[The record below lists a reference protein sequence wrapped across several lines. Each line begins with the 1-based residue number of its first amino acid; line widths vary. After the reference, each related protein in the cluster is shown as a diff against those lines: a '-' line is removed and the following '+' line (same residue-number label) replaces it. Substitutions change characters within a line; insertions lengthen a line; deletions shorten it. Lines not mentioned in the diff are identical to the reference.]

1 MNEDLVEVIHH
12 RQFHYA
18 EDQLKA
24 YSVFARKLSLYSVK
38 QRWLKLSLDDA
49 RFTSKATY

>member
-1 MNEDLVEVIHH
+1 MNKDLVEVVYE

-24 YSVFARKLSLYSVK
+24 YSVFARKLYQQNIFTIEPHLSVIC
-38 QRWLKLSLDDA
+38 
-49 RFTSKATY
+49 KAEML